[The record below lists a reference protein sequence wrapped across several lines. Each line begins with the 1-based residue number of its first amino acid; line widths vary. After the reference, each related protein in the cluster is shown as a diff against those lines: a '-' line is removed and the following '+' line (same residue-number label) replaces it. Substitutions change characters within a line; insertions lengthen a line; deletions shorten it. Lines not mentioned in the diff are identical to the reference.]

1 MPQKYNIYI
10 NEKSLIVVNSIPEGA
25 INYQHIDDQ
34 GFDFVKFYKSLSN
47 NPRALFYLVTP
58 DVKSTFIQIKDSVR
72 VIEAAGGL
80 VKNEENKYLFIK
92 RNGKWDLPK
101 GKLEPNEKKKAA
113 AVREVEEECGI
124 RIKTL
129 GKKLLK
135 TYHVY
140 EIKGKVVLKV
150 SHWYAMEA
158 KSKQKLVP
166 QIEEGITAVKWF
178 DKSKWNVIRSNT
190 YANILDVINGHND

>member
-34 GFDFVKFYKSLSN
+34 GFDFVKFYKSLAN